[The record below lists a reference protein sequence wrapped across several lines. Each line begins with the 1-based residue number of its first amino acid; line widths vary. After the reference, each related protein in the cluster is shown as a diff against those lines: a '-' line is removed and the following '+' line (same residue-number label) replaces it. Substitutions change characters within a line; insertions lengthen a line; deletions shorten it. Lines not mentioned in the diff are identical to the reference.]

1 MSKVSEL
8 YYSYVA
14 FNHYDE
20 KMIHCYT
27 KLKSYKSLNINLNC
41 KMAKKRKLSRFMSFA
56 NHIIP
61 PQGKIG
67 ILCKKLLINQ
77 KFAISL

>member
-41 KMAKKRKLSRFMSFA
+41 KMEKKRKQSRFMSFA